1 MDTEDL
7 DRYKTYTVFVS
18 FMALDQED
26 AEKFVLDM
34 KPKDWLYHLE
44 IAEEE

>member
-1 MDTEDL
+1 MDTENL

-26 AEKFVLDM
+26 AKKFVLDM
-34 KPKDWLYHLE
+34 KPKDWLDHLE
-44 IAEEE
+44 IAEEK